1 MNSKFLILLG
11 MTIGSVVGG
20 YLPTFFGIDAISY
33 TSVVTSSIG
42 AIIGII
48 IGYKL
53 SSD

>member
-11 MTIGSVVGG
+11 MTIGSIIGG
-20 YLPTFFGIDAISY
+20 SLPVLFGVDAISY
-33 TSVVTSSIG
+33 TSIITSSIG

-48 IGYKL
+48 VGYKL